1 MAAPKQ
7 PQDHK
12 ISAVEAEALKTPFE
26 FVGVDGATYELPVF
40 SVKAA
45 GITSGTMRRN
55 RGNELELMYLF
66 LEALA
71 SPEALAAT
79 DEFDFEKLG
88 DLFKEWQ
95 EHSGVELPKS

>member
-12 ISAVEAEALKTPFE
+12 ISAAEAEALKTPFT
-26 FVGVDGATYELPVF
+26 FTGVDGETYELPTF
-40 SVKAA
+40 SAKDA
-45 GITSGTMRRN
+45 GITSGQMRRARN
-55 RGNELELMYLF
+55 NELELIYMF

-88 DLFKEWQ
+88 DLFKGWQ
-95 EHSGVELPKS
+95 EHSGTELPKS